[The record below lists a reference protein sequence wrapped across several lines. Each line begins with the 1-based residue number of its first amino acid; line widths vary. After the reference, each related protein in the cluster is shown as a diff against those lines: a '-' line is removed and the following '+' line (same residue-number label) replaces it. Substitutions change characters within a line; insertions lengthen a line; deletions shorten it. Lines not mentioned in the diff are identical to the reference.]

1 MIEIRWRGGR
11 PGADG
16 PFYALLILGLGLLAA
31 LLGFIAHHSSA
42 LAARAVDTCLAV
54 ADSVAAIPSALLI
67 PWAVVSVMVGF
78 AVVAA
83 VWQVLATRALL
94 AGLLRHRS
102 EAPDE
107 LARAV
112 EAAGLSGVDLVDD
125 ERPFAFCYG
134 LLRPRVCLTTALV
147 DLLAP
152 RELEAVLRHERHH
165 QASRDP
171 LKILVS
177 RSLGVGLFFLPAAQD
192 LLDRYMVGKEV
203 AADAEA
209 AGAVRSELPLASAL
223 LKLLS
228 HGGATLPSTVAA
240 IGAFNL
246 TEERI
251 QRMVC
256 GAPVGRARVDVRRLA
271 LSGLVIAVI
280 FAASY
285 LPLAASSAPVSDEC
299 GQVTT
304 LIP

>member
-1 MIEIRWRGGR
+1 MIEIHWRGGR

-31 LLGFIAHHSSA
+31 LLGFIAHHSAA
-42 LAARAVDTCLAV
+42 LAERAVDTCLAV

-83 VWQVLATRALL
+83 LWQVLATRALL
-94 AGLLRHRS
+94 AGLLRRRID
-102 EAPDE
+102 APDG
-107 LARAV
+107 LARMV
-112 EAAGLSGVDLVDD
+112 EAVGLTAVDLVGDA
-125 ERPFAFCYG
+125 RPFAFCYG
-134 LLRPRVCLTTALV
+134 LLRPRVCLTTAMV

-152 RELEAVLRHERHH
+152 CELEAVLRHERHH

-209 AGAVRSELPLASAL
+209 ADAARSELPLATAL
-223 LKLLS
+223 FKLLS

-251 QRMVC
+251 QRMVR
-256 GAPVGRARVDVRRLA
+256 GVPAGRARVDVRRLA
-271 LSGLVIAVI
+271 LSGLVIAAI
-280 FAASY
+280 FAVSY
-285 LPLAASSAPVSDEC
+285 LPLAASSTPVSDEC